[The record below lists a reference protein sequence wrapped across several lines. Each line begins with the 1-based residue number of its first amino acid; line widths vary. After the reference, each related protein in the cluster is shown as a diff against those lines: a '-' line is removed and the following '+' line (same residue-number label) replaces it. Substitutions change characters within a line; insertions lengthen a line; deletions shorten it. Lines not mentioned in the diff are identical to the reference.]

1 MNHLTPLK
9 TGSRFLRQ
17 RLGHGNRKRFV
28 IATLLS
34 VVVGV
39 QLVRLG
45 RLTMSVTFV
54 VEAADIASVSA
65 ADSTTTSFTATHNS
79 DFVQTT
85 NKTLTEL
92 PHLFDMTA
100 DSASAAEKKIFI
112 FHDRGGSG
120 FLFNVTVDDD
130 SEARRALRMVGN
142 RTCFVEG
149 LDEKK
154 RGGQVTADD
163 GCPCK
168 VDWFGSACSLPGFIS
183 RSSTSWSKDALR
195 LRSQPRRVIYAF
207 PFNVEFDMLELR
219 LAELADV
226 VDVFLILESNY
237 TRRGTLKPL
246 RLLERLRNETFLQN
260 VAAKVVHI
268 FLNHFPAKARKDGR
282 VAEALYL
289 NYLGTHGLRRLG
301 GLKADDLLVLTDADE
316 LPRRQL
322 LSFLRCVNS
331 D

>member
-1 MNHLTPLK
+1 MSYLTALK
-9 TGSRFLRQ
+9 TGSRFLWQ

-149 LDEKK
+149 LNEKK
-154 RGGQVTADD
+154 RGRQVTADD

-168 VDWFGSACSLPGFIS
+168 VDWFGSACSMPGFIS
-183 RSSTSWSKDALR
+183 RSST
-195 LRSQPRRVIYAF
+195 P
-207 PFNVEFDMLELR
+207 
-219 LAELADV
+219 
-226 VDVFLILESNY
+226 
-237 TRRGTLKPL
+237 
-246 RLLERLRNETFLQN
+246 
-260 VAAKVVHI
+260 
-268 FLNHFPAKARKDGR
+268 
-282 VAEALYL
+282 
-289 NYLGTHGLRRLG
+289 
-301 GLKADDLLVLTDADE
+301 
-316 LPRRQL
+316 
-322 LSFLRCVNS
+322 
-331 D
+331 

>member
-65 ADSTTTSFTATHNS
+65 AVSDHPITTSFTTTRNS

-112 FHDRGGSG
+112 FQDRGGSG
-120 FLFNVTVDDD
+120 VLFNVTVDDD
-130 SEARRALRMVGN
+130 SKARRALRMVGN

-149 LDEKK
+149 LNEKK
-154 RGGQVTADD
+154 RGRQVTADD

-168 VDWFGSACSLPGFIS
+168 VDWFGSACSMPGFIS
-183 RSSTSWSKDALR
+183 RSST
-195 LRSQPRRVIYAF
+195 P
-207 PFNVEFDMLELR
+207 
-219 LAELADV
+219 
-226 VDVFLILESNY
+226 
-237 TRRGTLKPL
+237 
-246 RLLERLRNETFLQN
+246 
-260 VAAKVVHI
+260 
-268 FLNHFPAKARKDGR
+268 
-282 VAEALYL
+282 
-289 NYLGTHGLRRLG
+289 
-301 GLKADDLLVLTDADE
+301 
-316 LPRRQL
+316 
-322 LSFLRCVNS
+322 
-331 D
+331 